1 MFQAILLASY
11 GGPEKIED
19 VEPFLNNIFSTTNI
33 PAARQEAV
41 FSRYRRFNGIS
52 PLPKEC
58 RNFCANLKA
67 AAERR
72 NQQLRIYQ
80 GNLFFPPTFDD
91 AFDQLESDG
100 VESALV
106 FATSAFAAFQSCKRY
121 REAVLQAFKKRSE
134 VFKRSFKLAFVPPF
148 FDLPAMKR
156 AVADDLLTALAW
168 EDLEDAPFKK
178 QVETREPTRLI
189 LFSAHSIPVISGD
202 ESQYRR
208 QLLSCASATL
218 QSILAAPG
226 FGGTPDK
233 ARDISDA
240 SLSDFPKRNLS
251 FLAKRNAVDFP
262 SDIRACLRA
271 FSLDAALVFQ
281 SRSGSPR
288 TPWLEP
294 DAACYLRQYKQE
306 HPQLEKVIVSPI
318 GFFFENMETIYDLDE
333 KLRGVCGELNLGYR
347 RAPCCGASPRFIDVV
362 LDLAKLDFNLFPVC
376 AASDGTCDLSC
387 RFGGQN

>member
-33 PAARQEAV
+33 PEARRKAV
-41 FSRYRRFNGIS
+41 FERYLRFNGIS

-58 RNFCANLKA
+58 RNFCASLKTA
-67 AAERR
+67 AKGR

-80 GNLFFPPTFDD
+80 GNLFFPPTFDE
-91 AFDQLESDG
+91 AFNSLESDG

-121 REAVLQAFKKRSE
+121 REAVLQAFKKRSDE
-134 VFKRSFKLAFVPPF
+134 FRRSFKLAFVPPF

-168 EDLEDAPFKK
+168 EDLEDAPFKR
-178 QVETREPTRLI
+178 QTETREPTRLI
-189 LFSAHSIPVISGD
+189 LFSAHSIPEISGD

-226 FGGTPDK
+226 FGGTQDK
-233 ARDISDA
+233 DRDMSDA
-240 SLSDFPKRNLS
+240 SVADFLQRKLT
-251 FLAKRNAVDFP
+251 FLTEQNAVDF
-262 SDIRACLRA
+262 SSNLRARLRA

-294 DAACYLRQYKQE
+294 DAACYLRQYKQD
-306 HPQLEKVIVSPI
+306 HPHLEKVIVSPL
-318 GFFFENMETIYDLDE
+318 GFFFENMETAYDLDE
-333 KLRGVCGELNLGYR
+333 KLRGACDELKLGYR
-347 RAPCCGASPRFIDVV
+347 RAPCCGASPRFVDVV
-362 LDLAKLDFNLFPVC
+362 LDLAKLDFSLFPVC
-376 AASDGTCDLSC
+376 ATPEGKCDLSC
-387 RFGGQN
+387 RLERLN

>member
-33 PAARQEAV
+33 PEARRKAV
-41 FSRYRRFNGIS
+41 FDRYLRFNGIS

-58 RNFCANLKA
+58 RNFCANLKI

-80 GNLFFPPTFDD
+80 GNLFFPPTFDE
-91 AFDQLESDG
+91 AFNSLESDG

-121 REAVLQAFKKRSE
+121 REAVLQAFKKRSDE
-134 VFKRSFKLAFVPPF
+134 FRRSFKLAFVPPF

-168 EDLEDAPFKK
+168 EDLEDAPFKR
-178 QVETREPTRLI
+178 QTETREPTRLI
-189 LFSAHSIPVISGD
+189 LFSAHSIPEISGD

-218 QSILAAPG
+218 QSILGAPG
-226 FGGTPDK
+226 FGGTQDK
-233 ARDISDA
+233 DRDISDA
-240 SLSDFPKRNLS
+240 SVNDFPQRRLS
-251 FLAKRNAVDFP
+251 FLAERNAVDFP
-262 SDIRACLRA
+262 TNLRTRLGA

-294 DAACYLRQYKQE
+294 DAESYLRQYKKE

-362 LDLAKLDFNLFPVC
+362 LDLAKLDFSLFPVC
-376 AASDGTCDLSC
+376 AAPDGTCDISC
-387 RFGGQN
+387 RLGGQN

>member
-33 PAARQEAV
+33 PEARRKAV
-41 FSRYRRFNGIS
+41 FERYLRFNGIS

-58 RNFCANLKA
+58 RNFCANLKT
-67 AAERR
+67 AAEGR

-80 GNLFFPPTFDD
+80 GNLFFPPTFDE
-91 AFDQLESDG
+91 AFDRLESDG

-121 REAVLQAFKKRSE
+121 REAVFQAFRKRSE
-134 VFKRSFKLAFVPPF
+134 EFRRSFKLAFVPPF

-178 QVETREPTRLI
+178 QTETREPTRLI
-189 LFSAHSIPVISGD
+189 LFSAHSIPEISGD

-208 QLLSCASATL
+208 QLLSCAAATL

-226 FGGTPDK
+226 FGGTQDK
-233 ARDISDA
+233 DRDMSDA
-240 SLSDFPKRNLS
+240 SVADFLPRKLT
-251 FLAKRNAVDFP
+251 FLTERNAVDF
-262 SDIRACLRA
+262 SSNLRARLRA

-294 DAACYLRQYKQE
+294 DAACYLRQYKQD
-306 HPQLEKVIVSPI
+306 HPHLEKVIVSPL
-318 GFFFENMETIYDLDE
+318 GFFFENMETAYDLDE
-333 KLRGVCGELNLGYR
+333 KLRGVCDELKLGYR
-347 RAPCCGASPRFIDVV
+347 RAPCCGASPRFVDVV
-362 LDLAKLDFNLFPVC
+362 LDLAKLDFSLFPVC
-376 AASDGTCDLSC
+376 ATPEGKCDLSC
-387 RFGGQN
+387 RLERLN